1 MTFKC
6 PICKTERAHK
16 GVCYKCQLTRKDEYQ
31 DHIAKLE
38 KKRKYRQGEVI
49 TTIDEL
55 INCEFVYWND
65 KIYHRAF
72 VQSWQLSWVL
82 RILNRKGFKYAIRK
96 ELHNGNKKEYGGND
110 SHY

>member
-1 MTFKC
+1 MNKLYHTRTWEC
-6 PICKTERAHK
+6 PICKTKVAHK
-16 GVCYKCQLTRKDEYQ
+16 GVCYNCQLTRKDEYQ
-31 DHIAKLE
+31 DHLKKLE

-49 TTIDEL
+49 PTIDEL

-72 VQSWQLSWVL
+72 IQSLQLSWVL

-96 ELHNGNKKEYGGND
+96 ESEYGSNRNV
-110 SHY
+110 

>member
-1 MTFKC
+1 MQRRIWKC
-6 PICKTERAHK
+6 PICKTERTYK
-16 GVCYKCQLTRKDEYQ
+16 GVCYNCQITRKLEYQ
-31 DHIAKLE
+31 DHLEKLE

-55 INCEFVYWND
+55 IKCEFVYWNG

-82 RILNRKGFKYAIRK
+82 RILNRNGFKYAIRK
-96 ELHNGNKKEYGGND
+96 ESEYGSNRNV
-110 SHY
+110 

>member
-16 GVCYKCQLTRKDEYQ
+16 GVCYKCQLTRKLEYQ
-31 DHIAKLE
+31 DHLEKLE
-38 KKRKYRQGEVI
+38 KKRKCKQGEVI
-49 TTIDEL
+49 PTIDEL

-72 VQSWQLSWVL
+72 IQSLQLNLVL
-82 RILNRKGFKYAIRK
+82 RILNNKVFKYAIRK

-110 SHY
+110 SHD

>member
-38 KKRKYRQGEVI
+38 KKRKYKQGEVI
-49 TTIDEL
+49 PTIDEL
-55 INCEFVYWND
+55 IKCEFVYWIGKLN
-65 KIYHRAF
+65 HRAF

-82 RILNRKGFKYAIRK
+82 RILNRNGFKYAIRK
-96 ELHNGNKKEYGGND
+96 ESEYGTNRNV
-110 SHY
+110 

>member
-1 MTFKC
+1 MIFKC
-6 PICKTERAHK
+6 PICKTETLHK
-16 GVCYKCQLTRKDEYQ
+16 GVCYNCQLTRKDEYQ

-38 KKRKYRQGEVI
+38 KKRKYKQGEVI
-49 TTIDEL
+49 PTIDEL
-55 INCEFVYWND
+55 IKCEFVYWNG

-96 ELHNGNKKEYGGND
+96 ESEYGSNRNV
-110 SHY
+110 